1 MTNKQNERNE
11 LIDVL
16 KTLKEARKKLLI
28 DFLNRDPLIFVPIFK
43 YENNPTAMNI
53 AIENYFISWI
63 NYHFHIWKKY
73 INCKASKEIFLKT
86 MDVFLCKYLGGAKKD
101 KFSNLGFIN
110 DLLERKRRLLQKLL
124 DAEDKDT
131 FNFNTL
137 IMEYEKDKALFQR
150 QINKLKKERL

>member
-1 MTNKQNERNE
+1 MINIHNEKNE
-11 LIDVL
+11 LIDIL
-16 KTLKEARKKLLI
+16 KILKEGRKKLLE
-28 DFLNRDPLIFVPIFK
+28 DFLNRDPLIFIPIFK
-43 YENNPTAMNI
+43 YENSPTAMNI

-73 INCKASKEIFLKT
+73 INSKTSKEIFLKT
-86 MDVFLCKYLGGAKKD
+86 MDAFFCKYFGEAKKN
-101 KFSNLGFIN
+101 KFPNPEFIS
-110 DLLERKRRLLQKLL
+110 DLIEKKRRLLQKLL

-150 QINKLKKERL
+150 QISKLKKERM